1 MIVEILNWF
10 ACVLTILGTWEVSK
24 LHPNMLKV
32 NFLYCLG
39 SFILLGIFLFQQNY
53 SMTSMYLI
61 LLMFAFRGMINHQKR
76 ELEKASED
84 IDEYL
89 KLRKILQDLD

>member
-1 MIVEILNWF
+1 
-10 ACVLTILGTWEVSK
+10 
-24 LHPNMLKV
+24 
-32 NFLYCLG
+32 
-39 SFILLGIFLFQQNY
+39 
-53 SMTSMYLI
+53 
-61 LLMFAFRGMINHQKR
+61 MFAFRGMINHQKR